1 MITRIHGNLLR
12 VGENTATLSCA
23 PFDYEILVPEFA
35 RRQLETEVGQEI
47 HLHTVHYLEGNPA
60 QGRLTPRLVGFTSDV
75 EREFFEL
82 FCSVDGV
89 GVRKA
94 LRAMVRPVR
103 EVASAIGN
111 QDAKALAS
119 LPGVGPATA
128 ERVIAKLR
136 RKMAKFALLVDVSQA
151 SHVADVEQDLVEE
164 VFQILVHL
172 GHSENDS
179 RKLLDS
185 VLAKE
190 TSFKDV
196 DSMLQAVYSSSE
208 KP

>member
-1 MITRIHGNLLR
+1 MITRITGKLLR
-12 VGENTATLSCA
+12 VGDATAVLSCGS
-23 PFDYEILVPEFA
+23 FDYEILIPEFA
-35 RRQLETEVGQEI
+35 RRELQSEVGQEI
-47 HLHTVHYLEGNPA
+47 GLHTVHYLEGNPT
-60 QGRLTPRLVGFTSDV
+60 QGRLTPRLVGFISDV

-111 QDAKALAS
+111 QDAKGLSA

-128 ERVIAKLR
+128 ERIIAKLR
-136 RKMAKFALLVDVSQA
+136 RKMAKFALLVDVQQA
-151 SHVADVEQDLVEE
+151 AHGADVEQDLVEE
-164 VFQILVHL
+164 VFHILVHW
-172 GHSENDS
+172 GHSDTDS
-179 RKLLDS
+179 RRLLDT
-185 VLAKE
+185 VLTKE

-196 DSMLQAVYSSSE
+196 DSLLQAVYRSAE
-208 KP
+208 ER

>member
-1 MITRIHGNLLR
+1 
-12 VGENTATLSCA
+12 
-23 PFDYEILVPEFA
+23 
-35 RRQLETEVGQEI
+35 
-47 HLHTVHYLEGNPA
+47 
-60 QGRLTPRLVGFTSDV
+60 
-75 EREFFEL
+75 
-82 FCSVDGV
+82 
-89 GVRKA
+89 
-94 LRAMVRPVR
+94 
-103 EVASAIGN
+103 
-111 QDAKALAS
+111 
-119 LPGVGPATA
+119 A

-151 SHVADVEQDLVEE
+151 SHTADVEQDVVEE

>member
-1 MITRIHGNLLR
+1 M
-12 VGENTATLSCA
+12 
-23 PFDYEILVPEFA
+23 
-35 RRQLETEVGQEI
+35 
-47 HLHTVHYLEGNPA
+47 
-60 QGRLTPRLVGFTSDV
+60 

-111 QDAKALAS
+111 QDAKVLSS
-119 LPGVGPATA
+119 LPGGGPATA
-128 ERVIAKLR
+128 ERVSAKLR

-151 SHVADVEQDLVEE
+151 SHTADVEQDVVEE